1 MKAVP
6 FATLLIRG
14 VALWLVCS
22 GIGNLSF
29 LYLYRPGDDMALVA
43 VLHSTIYPVV
53 TGVVVWSG
61 STWLAARMVSAEQE
75 SVAGVNWTP
84 EEALRVAVA
93 IVGLVILTDGL
104 RDLVWRGAFWV
115 KVLWAGPLHVFGRRG
130 PDEYD
135 AANLVSAIVR
145 SILGLVLLLKPRA
158 VVAVVGRAETPTRRD
173 DREGETGGRTSG

>member
-1 MKAVP
+1 MTAVP
-6 FATLLIRG
+6 FAKLLIRG

-22 GIGNLSF
+22 GIGNLSL

-43 VLHSTIYPVV
+43 ILNSTIFPVI

-61 STWLAARMVSAEQE
+61 STWLAGRMVSAEEE
-75 SVAGVNWTP
+75 SVVGVHWTP

-93 IVGLVILTDGL
+93 IVGLVILTDAL
-104 RDLVWRGAFWV
+104 RELVWRGAFWV
-115 KVLWAGPLHVFGRRG
+115 KLLWAGPRYVFGRRG

-145 SILGLVLLLKPRA
+145 ATLGVFLVLKPRA
-158 VVAVVGRAETPTRRD
+158 VVAVVGRGETPTRRD
-173 DREGETGGRTSG
+173 DRESDTGGRTRG